1 VIQRQQ
7 QDFKAVAGA
16 TAVQSASR
24 EIELP
29 FRSMKVALAVALF
42 AWAAHAEVTITIDR
56 STATPPFHFAHVAS
70 PSKDDAATNAKVE
83 LIAGTVDR
91 GSAGLSAVN
100 DGKVPVTEDEPEAN
114 LFFKAD
120 SWGGR
125 FRVDLGAVIDVA
137 AVNTYS
143 WHPDTRAPQ
152 VYRVYGSDG
161 TDPNFDPMPGVKSA
175 RTGWREIAFVDT
187 RTKEA
192 DHGGQYGV
200 SIADTIGS
208 LGRYRYLLFDVF
220 ETESDDPWGQTFYSE
235 IDVVAKK

>member
-1 VIQRQQ
+1 MKFVLLTLL
-7 QDFKAVAGA
+7 VAC
-16 TAVQSASR
+16 
-24 EIELP
+24 
-29 FRSMKVALAVALF
+29 
-42 AWAAHAEVTITIDR
+42 AANAEVTITIDR
-56 STATPPFHFAHVAS
+56 STATPPFHFAKVAS
-70 PSKDDAATNAKVE
+70 PSKDDAAANAKVE
-83 LIAGTVDR
+83 IIAGTVDR
-91 GSAGLSAVN
+91 GSAGLAAVN
-100 DGKVPVTEDEPEAN
+100 DGRLPGAEDEPEAN

-125 FRVDLGAVIDVA
+125 FRIDLGAVIDIA

-161 TDPNFDPMPGVKSA
+161 TDPNFDPMPGAKSA

-187 RTKEA
+187 RTKEG

-200 SIADTIGS
+200 SITDTSGS